1 MLSHSLFLTSCIVC
15 MKCLVRIIIKYLNN
29 LLSER
34 ISLSDETGM
43 IVKASTLFEIYIN
56 HG

>member
-43 IVKASTLFEIYIN
+43 IVKVSTLFEIYITN
-56 HG
+56 G

>member
-1 MLSHSLFLTSCIVC
+1 MLSLSLFLTSCIVC